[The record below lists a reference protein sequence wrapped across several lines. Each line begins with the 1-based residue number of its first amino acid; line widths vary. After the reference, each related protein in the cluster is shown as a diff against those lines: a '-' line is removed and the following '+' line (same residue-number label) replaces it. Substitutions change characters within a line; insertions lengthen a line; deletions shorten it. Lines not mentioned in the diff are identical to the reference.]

1 MSTVAIIPARGGS
14 KGIPR
19 KNLLPLCGKPLIGW
33 TIEAARAARCVDRVV
48 VSTDDAEIRTV
59 ARQFGADVVWRPT
72 EISGDQASSEAALL
86 QALELLRDTEHY
98 EPARIVFLQCTSP
111 LTSHEDIEGTV
122 AALEAQRADS
132 AVAVTD
138 FHYFLWRESGAG
150 DVVGINHD
158 KSVRLLRQQREPNY
172 RETGAVYVMR
182 TAGFRESKHR
192 FFGKTAH
199 YVMPAGR
206 CWEIDE
212 PVDVTIAEVLL
223 RQQLSE
229 RRLSLL
235 PDPVGAL
242 VLDFDGVL
250 TDNRALV
257 LEDGREAVTCDRSDG
272 LALSRLRQTGLPI
285 LVLSS
290 EKNVV
295 VARRCEKL
303 GVPCLHGMQRKWPVL
318 EQWLTQRGIP
328 PQTVIYVGND
338 VNDLECLQAVG
349 CPVAVGDAQP
359 EAKSASRIVLAAP
372 GGRGAVRELAN
383 LIAQKTQGGCHA
395 ASA

>member
-1 MSTVAIIPARGGS
+1 MGTVAIIPARGGS

-33 TIEAARAARCVDRVV
+33 TIEAARSARCVDRVV
-48 VSTDDAEIRTV
+48 VSTDDAEIGAI
-59 ARQFGADVVWRPT
+59 ARQLGAEIVWRPE

-86 QALELLRDTEHY
+86 HALELLHQTEQY
-98 EPARIVFLQCTSP
+98 EPERVVFLQCTSP
-111 LTSHEDIEGTV
+111 LTSYEDINGTV
-122 AALEAQRADS
+122 AALEAQQADS
-132 AVAVTD
+132 ALAVTD
-138 FHYFLWRESGAG
+138 FHYFLWRECGDG

-158 KSVRLLRQQREPNY
+158 KSVRQLRQQREPNY
-172 RETGAVYVMR
+172 RETGAVYVVR
-182 TAGFRESKHR
+182 TAGFRETKHR

-212 PVDVTIAEVLL
+212 PVDLMIAEALL
-223 RQQLSE
+223 RQQLGE
-229 RRLSLL
+229 RQLDQL

-303 GVPCLHGMQRKWPVL
+303 GVPCLHGVARKWPVL
-318 EQWLTQRGIP
+318 HQWLKQRAILLH
-328 PQTVIYVGND
+328 TVVYVGND
-338 VNDLECLQAVG
+338 VNDLECLRAVG

-383 LIAQKTQGGCHA
+383 LIAQKTQGRCHA